1 MTPTWFDLQIR
12 GDDRGSLIAIEEGKN
27 IPFEI
32 RRVYYIFDTK
42 AGVERGF
49 HAHKKLN
56 QLCVAVRGSC
66 KMTLDDGHSRV
77 EVTLNSAHHGLLIGP
92 GMWREMRDF
101 SEDCV
106 LMVLADTL
114 YEEADYIRDYQEFLR
129 SVNTKTQD

>member
-42 AGVERGF
+42 SGVERGF

-66 KMTLDDGHSRV
+66 AMTLDDGKQKIEVLMNRPNQGLVV
-77 EVTLNSAHHGLLIGP
+77 EP
-92 GMWREMRDF
+92 GIWHEMRDF

-106 LMVLADTL
+106 LMVLADDL
-114 YEEADYIRDYQEFLR
+114 YDAADYIRDYEEFLR
-129 SVNTKTQD
+129 YASPPTL